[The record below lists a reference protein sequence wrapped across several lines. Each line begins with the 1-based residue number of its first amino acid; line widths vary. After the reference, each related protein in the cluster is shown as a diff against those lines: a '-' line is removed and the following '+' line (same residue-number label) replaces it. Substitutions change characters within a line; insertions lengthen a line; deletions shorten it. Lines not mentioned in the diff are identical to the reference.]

1 MDKII
6 KDLIY
11 ENHSKHDCL
20 VDLLWEFTDML
31 DEDGISDLLEAISF
45 NAIMDYLD
53 DRKIYYKGSSI
64 LDVANLYILILAQEI
79 IKIDFP
85 KLYSEVKA

>member
-6 KDLIY
+6 SDLIY
-11 ENHSKHDCL
+11 EHHPKHDCIT
-20 VDLLWEFTDML
+20 DLLWEFTDML
-31 DEDGISDLLEAISF
+31 DEEGIPDLLETISF

-53 DRKIYYKGSSI
+53 ERNVYYKGSQV
-64 LDVANLYILILAQEI
+64 LDVANLYILILTQEI
-79 IKIDFP
+79 LKTEFP